1 MAISEVCVY
10 LARKFVKCNVHE
22 MVIEMEQETMKLLIS
37 ETFISF
43 ANDMKTKFTPTSESN
58 LLGSTIQAVRKN
70 KGITQEELGRKI
82 GLGKS
87 SISKIEKGLT
97 HISAEDAAILLEAMG
112 EQLVL
117 SASGIDES
125 LATKV
130 QKAKFITIGVSWFA
144 EENNLTFAK
153 AYQFLLLYKG
163 IDFLENNFR
172 YEQTLP
178 RAIVLHD
185 LLRVCANNGGHL

>member
-1 MAISEVCVY
+1 MLFLHQSNY
-10 LARKFVKCNVHE
+10 
-22 MVIEMEQETMKLLIS
+22 
-37 ETFISF
+37 
-43 ANDMKTKFTPTSESN
+43 DMKTKFTPSSDSN
-58 LLGSTIQAVRKN
+58 LLGSTIHAVR
-70 KGITQEELGRKI
+70 TQEELGRRV

-125 LATKV
+125 AATKE
-130 QKAKFITIGVSWFA
+130 QKTKFITTGVSWFA
-144 EENNLTFAK
+144 EENKITFAK

-163 IDFLENNFR
+163 IDFLESSFR

-178 RAIVLHD
+178 RTVVLQD
-185 LLRVCANNGGHL
+185 LSRVCANNGGRL

>member
-1 MAISEVCVY
+1 
-10 LARKFVKCNVHE
+10 
-22 MVIEMEQETMKLLIS
+22 
-37 ETFISF
+37 
-43 ANDMKTKFTPTSESN
+43 MKTKFTSNSYSN
-58 LLGSTIQAVRKN
+58 LLGSTIYTVRKR
-70 KGITQEELGRKI
+70 KGITQDELGRRV

-87 SISKIEKGLT
+87 SISKIEKGFT

-125 LATKV
+125 PATKE
-130 QKAKFITIGVSWFA
+130 QKTKFITTGVSWFA
-144 EENNLTFAK
+144 EEHKLTFTK

-163 IDFLENNFR
+163 IDFLESSYR

-178 RAIVLHD
+178 RSIVLND
-185 LLRVCANNGGHL
+185 LSRICENNGGRI